1 MRIGTNVESTSCPGS
16 ENRVNPTRAPSESLA
31 VNISPTPGTSSK
43 ARMIMLASDGTR
55 LKSPP
60 TSAAAAGPGKK
71 YKLSII
77 RNDAMAEISMCRL
90 YLLT

>member
-1 MRIGTNVESTSCPGS
+1 MRADTDVESTSCPGS

-55 LKSPP
+55 LRSPP
-60 TSAAAAGPGKK
+60 TSAAAAGPDEE
-71 YKLSII
+71 YDL
-77 RNDAMAEISMCRL
+77 
-90 YLLT
+90 